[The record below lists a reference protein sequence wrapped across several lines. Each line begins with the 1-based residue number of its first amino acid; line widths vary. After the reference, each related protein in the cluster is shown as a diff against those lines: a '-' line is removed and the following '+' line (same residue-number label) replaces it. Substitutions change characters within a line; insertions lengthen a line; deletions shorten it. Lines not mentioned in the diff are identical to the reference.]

1 MYSMTTKRNQ
11 TEGLELTKLY
21 SLKPGLKAA
30 RKAAHMTQ
38 QQLADQFNVSL
49 KTVMN
54 WEQGLV
60 NPDLEDVY
68 RLADLLHCDI
78 DFLTGRISCQ
88 THDLQYVHDLTGLS
102 EDAIKTLI
110 SMNEANRVVHRVD
123 ILSRL
128 IVHRSFPYLLS
139 LLPADAAG
147 TMEEPIYVNDAYI
160 SNIDRQAV
168 VRSELKS
175 TIDKI
180 ADDLRAQ
187 MPPYD
192 PAARMMQGIAFN
204 LWKDGRLTDDQYKQT
219 VAAYDKGDYEFIP
232 EGFTPRR
239 PDR

>member
-1 MYSMTTKRNQ
+1 MRNKPNIDPQ
-11 TEGLELTKLY
+11 QLY
-21 SLKPGLKAA
+21 TIGDRIRAI
-30 RKAAHMTQ
+30 RAAHDLSQ
-38 QQLADQFNVSL
+38 EDLAEALDVTRETIGQWERGLTPPSL
-49 KTVMN
+49 SSIIKIC
-54 WEQGLV
+54 
-60 NPDLEDVY
+60 DLYHVDADY
-68 RLADLLHCDI
+68 IMGRLD
-78 DFLTGRISCQ
+78 CQ

-102 EDAIKTLI
+102 EDAINQLMTI
-110 SMNEANRVVHRVD
+110 NESNRATRRID

-128 IVHRSFPYLLS
+128 ITHRSFSYLLS

-160 SNIDRQAV
+160 ASIDKQAV

-192 PAARMMQGIAFN
+192 PDARMMYGIAFN

-219 VAAYDKGDYEFIP
+219 VAAYDKGDYEYVP

-239 PDR
+239 LSANRSK